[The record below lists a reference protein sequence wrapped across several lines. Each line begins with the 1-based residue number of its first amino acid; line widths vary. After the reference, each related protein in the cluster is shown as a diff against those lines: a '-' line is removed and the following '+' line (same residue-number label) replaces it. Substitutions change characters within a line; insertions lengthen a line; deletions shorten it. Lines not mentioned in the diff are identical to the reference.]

1 MGREQRSRGRLPA
14 DARCY
19 LCGNPI
25 LPDEKWDRDHVP
37 PKRVFAL
44 AVLQEHSPNLE
55 WLYTHRAC
63 NRSYREDE
71 EYFVVSFAGHVKTAT
86 ATAVMNDIH
95 RGAAKG
101 HLVGL
106 IKDVLSRFG
115 KIIGP
120 TGERTSTWDSA
131 RVERALWK
139 IFRGIYAL
147 ESSTFLPEQ
156 WIHPMWLVPPHTDP
170 STLEGLA
177 WFPAVRDTQPLAKY
191 GAVFDYKW
199 IGWKTSENVRFHA
212 MAMLFWDGLIVA
224 TIFHDPTCPCGE
236 YRLQH
241 QPVTCS

>member
-1 MGREQRSRGRLPA
+1 MGREQRSRSRLPA

-19 LCGNPI
+19 LCGNSI
-25 LPDEKWDRDHVP
+25 LPDEEWDRDHVP

-44 AVLQEHSPNLE
+44 AVLQEYSPNLE

-63 NRSYREDE
+63 NRAYREDE

-86 ATAVMNDIH
+86 ASAVMNDIR
-95 RGAAKG
+95 RGAGKG

-120 TGERTSTWDSA
+120 TGERTFTWDSA
-131 RVERALWK
+131 RFERALWK

-156 WIHPMWLVPPHTDP
+156 WIHPMWLVPPHRDP
-170 STLEGLA
+170 SKLEGLA

-191 GAVFDYKW
+191 GAVFDYK
-199 IGWKTSENVRFHA
+199 
-212 MAMLFWDGLIVA
+212 
-224 TIFHDPTCPCGE
+224 
-236 YRLQH
+236 
-241 QPVTCS
+241 